1 MRVLLRILQKTRVNS
16 AGKTVKD
23 YSLVFEISQRTQ
35 DLQIL
40 NLIASYFK
48 VGNIYTDTSLKN
60 QTCLIQ
66 NLFYSKTSFE

>member
-1 MRVLLRILQKTRVNS
+1 M
-16 AGKTVKD
+16 
-23 YSLVFEISQRTQ
+23 FEISQRTQ

-66 NLFYSKTSFE
+66 NLFDSKTSFE